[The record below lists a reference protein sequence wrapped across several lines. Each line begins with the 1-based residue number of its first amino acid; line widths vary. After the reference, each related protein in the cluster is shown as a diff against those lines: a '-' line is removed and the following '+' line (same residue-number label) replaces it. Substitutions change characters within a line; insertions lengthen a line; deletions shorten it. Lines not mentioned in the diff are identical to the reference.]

1 MHCENNSIL
10 PWYCLCTFPRQEQ
23 AAAKSAE
30 ALGREAFAP
39 EIYRSALK
47 PNRANRADRRIPG
60 PLFPGYI
67 FCRLDL
73 GPDIERLKRRG
84 PWIVQVRSLV
94 RSHSG
99 AAVEVE
105 DGIIEEIR
113 ARLGAG
119 GIARPGER
127 FATKRRGDI
136 LEYAGGGAFD
146 GVSVIFDEYLSGQ
159 DRVAILL
166 NILGRHVRRVVE
178 PWEVR
183 EPADI

>member
-1 MHCENNSIL
+1 
-10 PWYCLCTFPRQEQ
+10 
-23 AAAKSAE
+23 
-30 ALGREAFAP
+30 
-39 EIYRSALK
+39 
-47 PNRANRADRRIPG
+47 
-60 PLFPGYI
+60 
-67 FCRLDL
+67 LDL

-99 AAVEVE
+99 TAVEVE
-105 DGIIEEIR
+105 EGIIEEIR

-119 GIARPGER
+119 GIGKPGER
-127 FATKRRGDI
+127 FATKCRGDI

-166 NILGRHVRRVVE
+166 NILGRQVRRVVE

-183 EPADI
+183 EPADG